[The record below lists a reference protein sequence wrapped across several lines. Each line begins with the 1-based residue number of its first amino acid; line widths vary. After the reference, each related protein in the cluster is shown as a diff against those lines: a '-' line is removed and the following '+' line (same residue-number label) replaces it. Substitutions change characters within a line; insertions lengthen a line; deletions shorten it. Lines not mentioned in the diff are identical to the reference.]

1 MRSAS
6 SIISDPQ
13 QHRCFGFPRNPKI
26 QEPEIGSLFRVK
38 VDPTINYLQVAVPTV
53 DPDERILV
61 QKLSFPGL
69 YRAVARYGYQDR
81 VDHGQPFVLKL
92 IEKVRCIE
100 VLIKSKLLASIR
112 IVKDTTVNRQRWLL
126 VRCCDA
132 QSVFR

>member
-1 MRSAS
+1 
-6 SIISDPQ
+6 
-13 QHRCFGFPRNPKI
+13 
-26 QEPEIGSLFRVK
+26 LFRVK
-38 VDPTINYLQVAVPTV
+38 VDPTIKYLQVAVPRV

-100 VLIKSKLLASIR
+100 LLKVKLLASIR
-112 IVKDTTVNRQRWLL
+112 IVKDTTVNRQT
-126 VRCCDA
+126 
-132 QSVFR
+132 